1 MCYDRKNNVRCRTGK
16 PASCILISNGRRAR
30 HDATGRQVGYADRLK
45 IMTWVGSEVLPHEA
59 DLRVRLKRT
68 MPIDDVEDVIQEAY
82 CRISRLD
89 DVSHIRSGRAYLF
102 TTAKML
108 VLERI
113 RRSRVVSIEAV
124 TEIDT
129 LAIFGEEPS
138 PERIAGGRR
147 ELARVR
153 ALIDG
158 LPERCR
164 RIFELRK
171 VEGLSQREVAEA
183 MGVPEYTVENDVARG
198 LKLILKAIEDGERA
212 AEKAMAGL
220 EKNER
225 ARDSKSDL

>member
-1 MCYDRKNNVRCRTGK
+1 M
-16 PASCILISNGRRAR
+16 
-30 HDATGRQVGYADRLK
+30 GYADRLK

>member
-1 MCYDRKNNVRCRTGK
+1 
-16 PASCILISNGRRAR
+16 
-30 HDATGRQVGYADRLK
+30 VGYADRLK

>member
-1 MCYDRKNNVRCRTGK
+1 MDSG
-16 PASCILISNGRRAR
+16 
-30 HDATGRQVGYADRLK
+30 DRLK

-59 DLRVRLKRT
+59 DLRVRLRRS
-68 MPIDDVEDVIQEAY
+68 MPFDDVEDVIQEAY
-82 CRISRLD
+82 CRISKLND
-89 DVSHIRSGRAYLF
+89 ISHIRSGRAYLF

-124 TEIDT
+124 TEIDA
-129 LAIFGEEPS
+129 LPIFGEEPS

-171 VEGLSQREVAEA
+171 IEGLSQREVAEA
-183 MGVPEYTVENDVARG
+183 MGVPEHTVENDVTRG
-198 LKLILKAIEDGERA
+198 LRLILRAIEEGDRA
-212 AEKAMAGL
+212 VETALAGL
-220 EKNER
+220 ETNER